1 MRISPDEV
9 VLWERGAVRLTATVA
24 FSWGVMFLLIAVSWI
39 AGRRLSPGRRIGRM
53 QNALESIVSYIRGQI
68 GEITRRDADIFLPFL
83 GTLFLFISLSNL
95 LAVVPGFEPPT
106 ASISTAGALAAC
118 VFFAVPYFGIRQQ
131 GVAGYLKNY
140 VRPTPFMLPFHVIG
154 ELSRTL
160 ALAVRLFGN
169 IMSGTMIAGILL
181 SVAPLF
187 VPALM
192 NALSL
197 LIGQIQAYIFAVL
210 SAVYIGSAVRAGP
223 GSEEREE
230 SDQQGGTPDG

>member
-1 MRISPDEV
+1 MRISPDELI
-9 VLWERGAVRLTATVA
+9 LWERGFIRLNATVA
-24 FSWGVMFLLIAVSWI
+24 FSWGVMALLIAGSWI
-39 AGRRLSPGRRIGRM
+39 AGRRLRSGPDPGRLQNFLEAVIGYMKR
-53 QNALESIVSYIRGQI
+53 QI
-68 GEITRRDADIFLPFL
+68 SEITRSEPGRYLPFL

-106 ASISTAGALAAC
+106 ASISTTGALALV
-118 VFFAVPYFGIRQQ
+118 VFAAVPFFGIMQK
-131 GVAGYLKNY
+131 GLIGYLRHY
-140 VRPTPFMLPFHVIG
+140 VKPTPFMAPFHVIG

-187 VPALM
+187 VPVLM
-192 NALSL
+192 QALSL

-210 SAVYIGSAVRAGP
+210 AAVYIGSATRAGLA
-223 GSEEREE
+223 GGEDDEENEDE
-230 SDQQGGTPDG
+230 